1 MWRENDYLSFPFDL
15 ERVPF
20 FPLLELALYCLDV
33 GKEIPD
39 ILGNDAMNRRS
50 RKKVNKLYLLRLG
63 PLVSGKRRMQN
74 IGVRGAFD
82 TECAVIGFTGSQAS
96 EGLRRSEPMDGK
108 RPFLEDLLDFGAF
121 FYHCANVR

>member
-1 MWRENDYLSFPFDL
+1 LWRENNYLSFPFDL

-39 ILGNDAMNRRS
+39 I
-50 RKKVNKLYLLRLG
+50 LLRLG

-96 EGLRRSEPMDGK
+96 EGL
-108 RPFLEDLLDFGAF
+108 LDFGAF
-121 FYHCANVR
+121 FYQEVIVQEAILAVERTASIPFGYWGK